1 MFNNYTNTYTNMNIN
16 ACSGGIYKTYPK
28 TFMCRFHLQSKL
40 ANSLLGPNPMYN
52 FSTNEYNFKWKEV
65 VILQMVIC
73 GDMEVMAEIIT
84 KEDFDRIINNISEK
98 NELGDDENG

>member
-1 MFNNYTNTYTNMNIN
+1 MLNSYSKQNINIDNTLNIN

-40 ANSLLGPNPMYN
+40 ANSLLGPNPIYN
-52 FSTNEYNFKWKEV
+52 FSTNEYESKWKEV

-84 KEDFDRIINNISEK
+84 KEDFDKILK
-98 NELGDDENG
+98 DEEENKKC